1 MLTEKTFDTGTVAIH
16 YVEGPPSGKPLVLL
30 HGVTTW
36 WQTFLPVLPNFVIRY
51 HIYAL
56 DLRGH
61 GRSGR
66 TPGAY
71 SISNDVADVT
81 AFLRDCVQE
90 PAVLLGWSLGSMVAI
105 FVAAAAPELV
115 RAVVLDDPP
124 LAMLTDDDS
133 SLAGVYDWFGLLR
146 DLLTHPASLDDR
158 LAAITAL
165 NPEDDDV
172 QNRRRLKMYSGFDP
186 EHLTFLIERK
196 RFDQKRLEEVLP
208 RITCPVLLV
217 QADVS
222 VGGVLDDQTV
232 QAALPMLADYALV
245 RMQGLGHDL
254 HAEQPASFSRI
265 VINFLESL

>member
-1 MLTEKTFDTGTVAIH
+1 MLSEKNFDAGTVTIH

-36 WQTFLPVLPNFVIRY
+36 WQTFLPVLPNFMIR
-51 HIYAL
+51 HHTYAL

-61 GRSGR
+61 GGSGR

-71 SISNDVADVT
+71 AISNDVADVV

-90 PAVLLGWSLGSMVAI
+90 PAVLLGWSLGSMVAM
-105 FVAAAAPELV
+105 FVAAAAPEFV
-115 RAVVLDDPP
+115 RAIVLADPP
-124 LAMLTDDDS
+124 LATLIEDDS
-133 SLAGVYDWFGLLR
+133 SLAGVYERFGLLR
-146 DLLTHPASLDDR
+146 DLLTQDGSASDR

-186 EHLTFLIERK
+186 EHLTLLLARK
-196 RFDQKRLEEVLP
+196 RFEQKRLAEVLP

-232 QAALPMLADYALV
+232 QAALPLLADCAHV
-245 RMQGLGHDL
+245 QMQGVGHTL
-254 HAEQPASFSRI
+254 HAEQPVSFSQI
-265 VINFLESL
+265 VMDFLESL

>member
-1 MLTEKTFDTGTVAIH
+1 
-16 YVEGPPSGKPLVLL
+16 
-30 HGVTTW
+30 
-36 WQTFLPVLPNFVIRY
+36 
-51 HIYAL
+51 
-56 DLRGH
+56 
-61 GRSGR
+61 
-66 TPGAY
+66 
-71 SISNDVADVT
+71 
-81 AFLRDCVQE
+81 
-90 PAVLLGWSLGSMVAI
+90 MVAM

-133 SLAGVYDWFGLLR
+133 SLAGVYEGFGQLR
-146 DLLTHPASLDDR
+146 DVLTREGSADDR

-172 QNRRRLKMYSGFDP
+172 QNRRRLKMYGGFDP
-186 EHLTFLIERK
+186 EHLTLLIERK

-232 QAALPMLADYALV
+232 QAALSLLADCAHV
-245 RMQGLGHDL
+245 QMQGVGHGI
-254 HAEQPASFSRI
+254 HVEQPASFSRI
-265 VINFLESL
+265 VMDFLESL

>member
-1 MLTEKTFDTGTVAIH
+1 
-16 YVEGPPSGKPLVLL
+16 
-30 HGVTTW
+30 
-36 WQTFLPVLPNFVIRY
+36 
-51 HIYAL
+51 
-56 DLRGH
+56 
-61 GRSGR
+61 
-66 TPGAY
+66 
-71 SISNDVADVT
+71 
-81 AFLRDCVQE
+81 
-90 PAVLLGWSLGSMVAI
+90 MVAI